1 MESYY
6 KYQDLLLK
14 PYTSFIYELEIYR
27 STSDSWNLE
36 ESKMYESKTLIK
48 DLVEFSKHDYKNY
61 SLHKFT
67 NLIAAPIKWLQDN
80 AKLIEIE
87 TAKEKRKR
95 IADSKIK
102 KENEQTEK

>member
-36 ESKMYESKTLIK
+36 ESSYYSSPKVISDLINFTKYIYKDYFLFKYVTL
-48 DLVEFSKHDYKNY
+48 V
-61 SLHKFT
+61 
-67 NLIAAPIKWLQDN
+67 AAPSKWLKEN
-80 AKLIEIE
+80 AIQITVE

-95 IADSKIK
+95 KKDEKLKESKSS
-102 KENEQTEK
+102 